1 MKMYYVIYVSS
12 KVSLLFTN
20 SMQILKKKLNLI
32 HYIYTLHY
40 YRQIVNSTLGYCR
53 FKQVKPE
60 KIFTKP
66 FSFKIEWR
74 NELNER
80 HNDMSERYGSNKFI
94 QQTSVSVC
102 EH

>member
-1 MKMYYVIYVSS
+1 MLNENVLCHIRLFKGKFIIY
-12 KVSLLFTN
+12 KLHANFE
-20 SMQILKKKLNLI
+20 KKLNLI

-66 FSFKIEWR
+66 FSFKIE
-74 NELNER
+74 
-80 HNDMSERYGSNKFI
+80 
-94 QQTSVSVC
+94 
-102 EH
+102 